1 VVRIVAPENQA
12 RSLGSGT
19 LVHVTEKHGL
29 VITNWHVVRDATGPV
44 QVLFPDGFRS
54 AGTVMKTD
62 DDWDL
67 AAIGIWRPQ
76 AEPIAIAATA
86 PRPGDLLTIAG
97 YGPGSFRAVSGRCI
111 QYVAPSKTDPNQMIE
126 LSGEAREGDSGGPI
140 LNSQGQL
147 AGVLLGARDG
157 RTVGSYFGR
166 VDQFLADVRS
176 IMDRTAQPEWIASHT
191 PDPLAPLPQPNGDSL
206 PKDDSLPKNNAA
218 EQEFASQA
226 RWPAWPDTVA
236 EPLDTRRDLA
246 TAPLAPPV
254 EIPLARAAAQTR
266 RPVAAI
272 GSGGQD
278 EFFRPAITP
287 YPSLRE
293 PPARGEQILPPAR
306 HPDEPARMTQTLPD
320 NEVVLRLTD
329 IIGTSRSEQ
338 IRSVLAA
345 IGVLSLIVFTSRIL
359 RIEG

>member
-1 VVRIVAPENQA
+1 VRIVAPENQA

-19 LVHVTEKHGL
+19 LVHVTKEHGL

-62 DDWDL
+62 KEWDL

-86 PRPGDLLTIAG
+86 PRPGDVLTIAG
-97 YGPGSFRAVSGRCI
+97 YGPGTFRAVSGRCI
-111 QYVAPSKTDPNQMIE
+111 QYVAPSQTDPNQMIE
-126 LSGEAREGDSGGPI
+126 LSAEAREGDSGGPI

-176 IMDRTAQPEWIASHT
+176 IMDRTAQAERIARHT
-191 PDPLAPLPQPNGDSL
+191 PDSLAPLPQPNDNFPRQDNGVEQ
-206 PKDDSLPKNNAA
+206 KIAA
-218 EQEFASQA
+218 QA
-226 RWPAWPDTVA
+226 RRPAWQDRAA
-236 EPLDTRRDLA
+236 EPLETRRDLA

-254 EIPLARAAAQTR
+254 EIPLATAAAQTR
-266 RPVAAI
+266 RPLAAI
-272 GSGGQD
+272 NSGGQD

-287 YPSLRE
+287 YPSLAE
-293 PPARGEQILPPAR
+293 PARSEQVLPAR
-306 HPDEPARMTQTLPD
+306 HPQAPAQMTRTLSD
-320 NEVVLRLTD
+320 NDVVLRLTD
-329 IIGTSRSEQ
+329 IIGTSRGEQ
-338 IRSVLAA
+338 IRSMLAA

-359 RIEG
+359 RIED

>member
-19 LVHVTEKHGL
+19 LVHVTEEHGL

-62 DDWDL
+62 DEWDL

-86 PRPGDLLTIAG
+86 PRPGDVLTIAG
-97 YGPGSFRAVSGRCI
+97 YGSGSFRAVSGRCI

-126 LSGEAREGDSGGPI
+126 LSAEAREGDSGGPI

-176 IMDRTAQPEWIASHT
+176 IMDRTAQAKWIARHT
-191 PDPLAPLPQPNGDSL
+191 PDPLAPLPQPNDNFPS
-206 PKDDSLPKNNAA
+206 KDNTA
-218 EQEFASQA
+218 EQKIASQA
-226 RWPAWPDTVA
+226 RRPAWRDTMA
-236 EPLDTRRDLA
+236 EPLETRRDLA
-246 TAPLAPPV
+246 TAPLTPPV
-254 EIPLARAAAQTR
+254 EIPLATAAVQTR
-266 RPVAAI
+266 RPLAAI
-272 GSGGQD
+272 DSGGQD

-287 YPSLRE
+287 YPSLAE
-293 PPARGEQILPPAR
+293 PSQGEQVLPAR
-306 HPDEPARMTQTLPD
+306 HPQAPARMTRTLPD
-320 NEVVLRLTD
+320 NDVVLRLTD
-329 IIGTSRSEQ
+329 IIGSSRSEQ

-345 IGVLSLIVFTSRIL
+345 IGVLSLIVFTSRLL